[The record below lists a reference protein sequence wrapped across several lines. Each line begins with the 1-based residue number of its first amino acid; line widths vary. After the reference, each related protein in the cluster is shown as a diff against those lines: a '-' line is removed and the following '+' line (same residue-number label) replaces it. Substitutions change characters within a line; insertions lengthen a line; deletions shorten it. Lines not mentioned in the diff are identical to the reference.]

1 MENILHFEAILER
14 LPGKGGVFYIIVPD
28 QIAQEFVEG
37 RRPAR
42 IRCRLNGVVE
52 FQCAIRP
59 KGGGGFY
66 INVGAPL
73 RQQGKFV
80 LGRKLSVQVWK
91 DDSEFGRD
99 MPEEL
104 TELLDI
110 DPQGKDLFYASL
122 PSMQRAIIHYISG
135 AKSVQI
141 RIDRAIMMIDRLK
154 VKGLLVVA
162 AHIAVL
168 AGGYAF

>member
-1 MENILHFEAILER
+1 LEEAVHFESRLDR
-14 LPGKGGVFYIIVPD
+14 LPRKGGEFYIMVPD
-28 QIAQEFVEG
+28 EVAQHFVEG

-42 IRCRLNGVVE
+42 VRCRLNGHVD

-73 RQQGKFV
+73 RQEGK
-80 LGRKLSVQVWK
+80 LGLGQMLHVEVRK
-91 DDSEFGRD
+91 DDSELGRD

-104 TELLDI
+104 HELLELDEE
-110 DPQGKDLFYASL
+110 GKRRFFASL
-122 PSMQRAIIHYISG
+122 PSHRRAIIHYIAG

-141 RIDRAIMMIDRLK
+141 RIDRAIMMINRLK
-154 VKGLLVVA
+154 GK
-162 AHIAVL
+162 
-168 AGGYAF
+168 